1 FVFTKNKKADRV
13 KVYENSFLVNKTDP
27 EVFNQIK
34 SIRMDAYFK
43 DGTIDSVRAA
53 GYAECIY
60 YLQDEDSAYTG
71 INESK
76 CDVID
81 IYFKDQGLQKVVF
94 RSSVT
99 GTIWPIKQKS
109 PSEMRLQN
117 FRWLEERRPKNK
129 YELFE

>member
-1 FVFTKNKKADRV
+1 
-13 KVYENSFLVNKTDP
+13 
-27 EVFNQIK
+27 
-34 SIRMDAYFK
+34 
-43 DGTIDSVRAA
+43 
-53 GYAECIY
+53 
-60 YLQDEDSAYTG
+60 
-71 INESK
+71 SK